1 MLELGDRIKYLREK
15 LNWTQPQLCERTGL
29 TKVQLSRYETN
40 DRKPDPDALKKLVDA
55 LDTNADYLLGRTN
68 DPSSS
73 NSSTNSESSNSNVG
87 RAFLGGT
94 DKYSEEELDLA
105 RAAATAAVEAYR
117 KAQKKR
123 EEKS

>member
-55 LDTNADYLLGRTN
+55 VDTNADYLLGRTH
-68 DPSSS
+68 DPSPN
-73 NSSTNSESSNSNVG
+73 NSAVIESSYSNVG
-87 RAFLGGT
+87 RAFLGGA

-105 RAAATAAVEAYR
+105 RAAAKAAVEDYR

-123 EEKS
+123 DAKS